1 MFDLISLKLGK
12 TQSHRNSISLEWTRI
27 YASPAEARQKLG
39 AGRPQLIIIDG
50 VRLCVAL
57 YNDRIHAL
65 ADRCPHNGES
75 LSKGKVN
82 FAGEVVCPWHGY
94 RYPLAGGPCPSG
106 GTEAESF
113 PVREDDSGVFVAI

>member
-1 MFDLISLKLGK
+1 MFGLFSLKLGK
-12 TQSHRNSISLEWTRI
+12 TQSHRNPINVEWVRI
-27 YASPAEARQKLG
+27 FANAAEARQNLG
-39 AGRPQLIIIDG
+39 DGRPKLIIAGGI
-50 VRLCVAL
+50 RLCVAL
-57 YNDRIHAL
+57 YDDRIHAL

-82 FAGEVVCPWHGY
+82 FVGEVVCPWHGY

-106 GTEAESF
+106 GSEAERF